1 MTLSINRLASALG
14 ASLISVLTIG
24 CATNSTATAAR
35 LTTPN
40 AMTIAK
46 VRAVLATAIGRP
58 RFELGPEDLETSS
71 SISVLPPPLGPLETR
86 SLAVPKVF
94 DIKVQNGACILVARE
109 DGKVY
114 PMDGV
119 GCSVIGFR

>member
-1 MTLSINRLASALG
+1 MTVSIKRLCLALCT
-14 ASLISVLTIG
+14 SLVGMLNVS
-24 CATNSTATAAR
+24 CATNGTATTAR

-40 AMTIAK
+40 AATIIK

-86 SLAVPKVF
+86 SLVVPKVF
-94 DIKVQNGACILVARE
+94 DIKVQNGACILVARD

-114 PMDGV
+114 SLDGV
-119 GCSVIGFR
+119 RCSIIGSG